1 MTDPTGR
8 SQTPGGATNVQFQA
22 VYRGE
27 IAWVV
32 HTLRRLGV
40 PTASLEDVAHDVFVA
55 VHRHLASYDPAR
67 PIRPW
72 LFSFAYR
79 MARDHRALAHH
90 RREAGGA
97 PIEHATD
104 PALPA
109 DERIDQERR
118 RLLLQA
124 VLAELDFDK
133 RSMVLMHDLEGMTV
147 PAIAEVLGIPVNTAY
162 SRLRL
167 ARAEFERTLERLG
180 GLR

>member
-1 MTDPTGR
+1 M
-8 SQTPGGATNVQFQA
+8 
-22 VYRGE
+22 
-27 IAWVV
+27 V

-40 PTASLEDVAHDVFVA
+40 PAASLEDVAHDVFVA
-55 VHRHLASYDPAR
+55 VHRNLPSYDPAR
-67 PIRPW
+67 PLRPW

-90 RREAGGA
+90 RYEAGGGPLEYA
-97 PIEHATD
+97 PD
-104 PALPA
+104 PGLPA
-109 DERIDQERR
+109 DEQVDQERR
-118 RLLLQA
+118 RQLLQA

-167 ARAEFERTLERLG
+167 ARAEFERILQRLG